1 MRVGSVLSLTR
12 YPVKSLGGESLPRV
26 EVTPRGLVGDR
37 VCAVHTADGFIGSG
51 KSSYRFR
58 HVDGLLTLRA
68 RLSGDRPLVE
78 FPDGTVAP
86 AGDPDTD
93 RRLSDLLGRPLS
105 LRVETTVRHHDA
117 SPLHL
122 VTTAS
127 LRRLEQVLGEP
138 VDPRRLRANLV
149 LDVDGTGF
157 VEQAWPGRELHL
169 GDRVVLALGE
179 GMARCAMVNAAQPG
193 LAHDPRVL
201 KLIAR
206 ENDLDLGLQATVRRP
221 GPLAVGDPVHLC

>member
-127 LRRLEQVLGEP
+127 LRRLEQRLGEP
-138 VDPRRLRANLV
+138 VDVRRLRPNLV
-149 LDVDGTGF
+149 LDVPGADF
-157 VEQAWPGRELHL
+157 VEDEWQGRELRIGEH
-169 GDRVVLALGE
+169 VVLALGE
-179 GMARCAMVNAAQPG
+179 GMERCAMVNAAQLG
-193 LAHDPRVL
+193 LAHDGRLL
-201 KLIAR
+201 KLIGQ
-206 ENDLDLGLQATVRRP
+206 ENDLDLGLQATVVRT
-221 GPLAVGDPVHLC
+221 GPIAVGDPVRLD